1 MSKLMGAI
9 LAVSL
14 SFGLSGCVVED
25 SGSDVASE
33 SSDGATSESSES
45 TAEEVSEQPSGGARV
60 GDTQLDPSGVS
71 VTLLSVKTTKK
82 SALGSGPDN
91 DYFLVARFQL
101 ENESDDEVTIS
112 SLLSFSLDG
121 VSGKGYSV
129 SIFADLD
136 GNLDGSIRPGRKM
149 LGEIAFDAS
158 SEELYYLVVKPSL
171 FSDGLEFEI
180 FESDLQ

>member
-1 MSKLMGAI
+1 MGAT
-9 LAVSL
+9 LALSL
-14 SFGLSGCVVED
+14 SLGLAGCVVED

-33 SSDGATSESSES
+33 SSDADTSENAE
-45 TAEEVSEQPSGGARV
+45 TEEVSEQPSGGAVV

-91 DYFLVARFQL
+91 DFFLVAKFQL
-101 ENESDDEVTIS
+101 ENQSDDEVTIS

>member
-1 MSKLMGAI
+1 MTKFLAAI
-9 LAVSL
+9 LALTL
-14 SFGLSGCVVED
+14 SIGLSGCIVVEPT
-25 SGSDVASE
+25 SDVA
-33 SSDGATSESSES
+33 GATSDTATLEPSEPEES
-45 TAEEVSEQPSGGARV
+45 AQAPSGSAV
-60 GDTQLDPSGVS
+60 IGDTQLDPSGVS
-71 VTLLSVKTTKK
+71 ITLLSVKTTNQ

-91 DYFLVARFQL
+91 DFFLVARFEL
-101 ENESDDEVTIS
+101 ENLSEDEVTMS

-121 VSGKGYSV
+121 VSGRGYSV

-158 SEELYYLVVKPSL
+158 IEELYYLVVKPSL
-171 FSDGLEFEI
+171 FSDGVEYEI

>member
-1 MSKLMGAI
+1 LNKFFGVI
-9 LAVSL
+9 LAFSL

-33 SSDGATSESSES
+33 SSDGAGSESSE
-45 TAEEVSEQPSGGARV
+45 TEEVSEQPSGGARV

-121 VSGKGYSV
+121 ASGKGYSV